1 MCGIAGVCGPGAS
14 GFSSAVQRMCDN
26 MAPRGPDDEGMIRL
40 GRDEAGVVLGARR
53 LAIIDPSPA
62 GHQPFVDRVRGNVV
76 VFNGMIYNY
85 RELKRD
91 LEILGE
97 TFESNCDTE
106 VVLKCYGHYG
116 SGCVDHLRGMFAF
129 AIWDAQKDTLF
140 VARDRL
146 GIKPLYYAIV
156 DGRFVFASQVK
167 TLLASGLISP
177 RLCSEGVRSFLAYG
191 AVSDP
196 ITIIDGVR
204 AIDAGQCATWTHD
217 ELSLHR
223 YWSPYMPSASD
234 HKGTDITSELREM
247 LDNAVARHL
256 ISDVPLG
263 IFLSGGVDSSTLASL
278 ATRHTAGVKTIS
290 VAFDEDHYSEA
301 EYQRMVAA
309 QLGCESISVTLSA
322 SDLLG
327 HSADVFA
334 AMDQPSF
341 DGFNTYA
348 VALAANQAG
357 MKVAL
362 SGLGA
367 DELFDGY
374 GYVNRIRK
382 LEAIRRLP
390 VPGRIVAGHTIARL
404 QRGTQGRKMRAWLG
418 GELPPGAAYE
428 LLRRLFLPHE
438 VVTLM
443 ADSWHEDTATG
454 PRLLDTGEALWNQV
468 SATDLSNYTKN
479 VLLRDTDAMSMAV
492 SLEVRVPFLD
502 DELVQ
507 WALSVPGDLKKG
519 AGKATLVAAVRDLIP
534 AAVADRKKQGFLLP
548 IAEWMK
554 GPMRNSLD
562 AALSDPP
569 DAVNSLMDAP
579 AMRAVWRG
587 FHDGREHWLRPW
599 ALYVLCRWVRES
611 LPSSP
616 VSAS

>member
-14 GFSSAVQRMCDN
+14 GLSYAVERMCDN
-26 MAPRGPDDEGMIRL
+26 MAPRGPDDEGTIRL

-62 GHQPFVDRVRGNVV
+62 GHQPFFDRVRGNAV

-91 LEILGE
+91 LEALGE

-116 SGCVDHLRGMFAF
+116 PGCVDRLRGMFAF
-129 AIWDAQKDTLF
+129 AIWNAQKNALF

-156 DGRFVFASQVK
+156 DDRFVFASQVK

-196 ITIIDGVR
+196 ITIIDGVH
-204 AIDAGQCATWTHD
+204 AIDAGHCATWTRD
-217 ELSLHR
+217 ELSLRR
-223 YWSPYMPSASD
+223 YWSPYTIPASD
-234 HKGTDITSELREM
+234 HKGVDLAPELRAT

-256 ISDVPLG
+256 ISDAPLG
-263 IFLSGGVDSSTLASL
+263 IFLSGGVDSSTIASL
-278 ATRHTAGVKTIS
+278 ATRHTPEVKTIS
-290 VAFDEDHYSEA
+290 VAFEEESYSEA

-309 QLGCESISVTLSA
+309 QLGCESISVILSA
-322 SDLLG
+322 ADLLG
-327 HSADVFA
+327 HSAEVFA

-348 VALAANQAG
+348 VSLATSQAG
-357 MKVAL
+357 IKVAL

-382 LEAIRRLP
+382 LEAISRLP
-390 VPGRIVAGHTIARL
+390 APGRVVAGYTIARL

-418 GELPPGAAYE
+418 GELPPGASYE
-428 LLRRLFLPHE
+428 LLRRLFLPSE
-438 VVTLM
+438 VATLM
-443 ADSWHEDTATG
+443 ADSWEKDATNG
-454 PRLLDTGEALWNQV
+454 PRLLNMSEDLWNQV
-468 SATDLSNYTKN
+468 SATDLSNYIKN

-507 WALSVPGDLKKG
+507 WAFSVPGDLKKG
-519 AGKATLVAAVRDLIP
+519 AGKAMLVTAVRDLLP

-548 IAEWMK
+548 IEEWMR
-554 GPMRNSLD
+554 GSLKD
-562 AALSDPP
+562 NVEATLFDPP
-569 DAVNSLMDAP
+569 DAVGAILETD
-579 AMRAVWRG
+579 AMRAVWREFQG
-587 FHDGREHWLRPW
+587 GREHWLRPW

-611 LPSSP
+611 LPSSS
-616 VSAS
+616 VSPS

>member
-14 GFSSAVQRMCDN
+14 SLSYAVERMCDN
-26 MAPRGPDDEGMIRL
+26 MTPRGPDDEGVVRL
-40 GRDEAGVVLGARR
+40 GRDEASVVLGARR
-53 LAIIDPSPA
+53 LAIIDPTPA
-62 GHQPFVDRVRGNVV
+62 GHQPFFDQMRGNAV

-91 LEILGE
+91 LEALGE

-116 SGCVDHLRGMFAF
+116 TGCVDRLRGMFAF
-129 AIWDAQKDTLF
+129 AIWDAQKTALF

-156 DGRFVFASQVK
+156 NDRFVFASQVK

-177 RLCSEGVRSFLAYG
+177 RLCSAGVRSFLAYG

-204 AIDAGQCATWTHD
+204 AIDAGQCATWTRD
-217 ELSLHR
+217 ELSLHG
-223 YWSPYMPSASD
+223 YWSPYAIPTSD
-234 HKGTDITSELREM
+234 HKGTNLTSELRAT

-263 IFLSGGVDSSTLASL
+263 IFLSGGVDSSTIASL

-290 VAFDEDHYSEA
+290 VAFEEDSYSEA

-309 QLGCESISVTLSA
+309 QLGCESLSVILSA

-348 VALAANQAG
+348 VSLATSQAG
-357 MKVAL
+357 IKVAL

-374 GYVNRIRK
+374 SYVSRIRK
-382 LEAIRRLP
+382 LEAIRRLLG
-390 VPGRIVAGHTIARL
+390 PGRVVAGHALAML
-404 QRGTQGRKMRAWLG
+404 QGGTQGNKMRAWLG

-438 VVTLM
+438 VTTLM
-443 ADSWHEDTATG
+443 ADSWQEDTAGG
-454 PRLLDTGEALWNQV
+454 PRLLDTSEDLWNQV

-507 WALSVPGDLKKG
+507 WLLSVPGDLKKG
-519 AGKATLVAAVRDLIP
+519 AGKTTLVAAVRDLIP

-548 IAEWMK
+548 IEGWMQ
-554 GPMRNSLD
+554 GPMWDSLD
-562 AALSDPP
+562 ATLGDPP
-569 DAVNSLMDAP
+569 DAVDALLDAQ

-587 FHDGREHWLRPW
+587 FQDDREHWLRSW

-611 LPSSP
+611 LPSS
-616 VSAS
+616 